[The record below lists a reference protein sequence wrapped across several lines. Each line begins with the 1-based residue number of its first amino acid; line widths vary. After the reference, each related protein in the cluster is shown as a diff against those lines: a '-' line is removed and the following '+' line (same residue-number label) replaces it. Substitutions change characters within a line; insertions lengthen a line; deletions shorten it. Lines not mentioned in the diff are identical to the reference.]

1 MEEVELPK
9 LSLREIEKWVYA
21 NGDGIPDIRN
31 DLSQHFQF
39 NPRVTLLEE
48 VCEFALPDPLG
59 VNHDL
64 INARVLILIF
74 LPSSSLLSQRISEN
88 WLEAF

>member
-1 MEEVELPK
+1 MQLVEHYQPYLQENTEVARVLVSWQEE
-9 LSLREIEKWVYA
+9 
-21 NGDGIPDIRN
+21 D
-31 DLSQHFQF
+31 
-39 NPRVTLLEE
+39 
-48 VCEFALPDPLG
+48 EFALPDPLG

>member
-1 MEEVELPK
+1 MK
-9 LSLREIEKWVYA
+9 KWIYSIG
-21 NGDGIPDIRN
+21 NGISAIRN